1 MLWVQH
7 NTQYGSHSDGD
18 YHYKSVPAEIND
30 KHNLDHGDQV
40 LLKMP
45 ITIMVSLGNGSDV

>member
-1 MLWVQH
+1 M
-7 NTQYGSHSDGD
+7 
-18 YHYKSVPAEIND
+18 PAEIND

-45 ITIMVSLGNGSDV
+45 ITIMVSLENGSDVQLLGHMIVVLEVDNGEAW

>member
-1 MLWVQH
+1 MLWLQH

-45 ITIMVSLGNGSDV
+45 ITIMVSLENGSDV